1 MSVHIDG
8 FVVVNGV
15 SVDVENDAGSDECN
29 VFDAVKLLLNWWELT
44 GGLETSMIEII
55 KKAKCLIDYSFCK
68 VISSLIL
75 LKKKE
80 RGDGDINIYKDVCV
94 YVFE

>member
-1 MSVHIDG
+1 
-8 FVVVNGV
+8 
-15 SVDVENDAGSDECN
+15 
-29 VFDAVKLLLNWWELT
+29 
-44 GGLETSMIEII
+44 MIEII